1 MKFNYLFV
9 IVIAFKIANSQNLSD
24 LSFGTNNTFEIMTW
38 NIEWFPKN
46 GQTTVDSVST
56 IIQAL
61 DMDLYAFQEISD
73 TNMFKQM
80 INNMDGYEYY
90 FLSSWFGGV
99 GLCLSIRSC

>member
-1 MKFNYLFV
+1 
-9 IVIAFKIANSQNLSD
+9 
-24 LSFGTNNTFEIMTW
+24 MTW

-73 TNMFKQM
+73 TNMLQPAF
-80 INNMDGYEYY
+80 
-90 FLSSWFGGV
+90 
-99 GLCLSIRSC
+99 